1 MDRALPTQPISRF
14 RQSGNEILDELVH
27 GPVLLTQH
35 GVGAGV
41 LLSVELY
48 NRMVSYIRSFS
59 DIELLRRRLLEMDED
74 GGSYLTLDEFDE
86 VLKQRGLL
94 DA

>member
-1 MDRALPTQPISRF
+1 MDKVLPTQPISKF
-14 RQSGNEILDELVH
+14 RQAGTEILEELVH

-41 LLSVELY
+41 LLSIELY
-48 NRMVSYIRSFS
+48 NNMVSYIRSFS
-59 DIELLRRRLLEMDED
+59 DTELLRRRLLEMDED
-74 GGSYLTLDEFDE
+74 DQSYLTLNDFDE
-86 VLKQRGLL
+86 ALKQRGLL